1 VDRMSALDA
10 GFFFAESE
18 NTPMHVGSVAVFEG
32 PAPSY
37 GDVVRLLLSKL
48 PLVPRYRQRVRPVP
62 LQLGRPLWADDP
74 HFQIL
79 YHVRHTAVPSPGS
92 DEQLRNLAGR
102 VLGQRLDMAK
112 PLWELWLVE
121 GLADNRWAI
130 ISKVHHCMVDGVAGS
145 DLMQLMFDLTPDAK
159 HEAPADWTPQPNPS
173 SLDLLKD
180 TLAETLTHP
189 LQQLTSLPSLS
200 HAVQAAK
207 GAAESGRTLASTVPS
222 LAKQAITP
230 TARSLNGPIG
240 PHRRWAW
247 TDGKFE
253 EFKAVRTAFGG
264 TVNDVVLTAITRG
277 FRDLLKG
284 RGELSSEK
292 LVVRSMVPVSVRR
305 ADQKGAMNNQVSAV
319 FVDLPVGEP
328 DPVKRL
334 ASIRGQM
341 DEYKKTM
348 QAVDA
353 PAIIA
358 LGDFVAPA
366 LLSLGVRAALQA
378 GQMWCQAVTTNVPG
392 PRFPLYVLGKPM
404 ISANAYVP
412 IAGGTRCSIGIFSYL
427 NTMTFGIN
435 ADFDAFPD
443 VDVLSGGIRAG
454 IEELLTLAAK
464 EKGATPPPTTEEK
477 PAKAAAAPSVEA
489 TATETA
495 KETAAK
501 ATAAKAAPSKSTSE
515 QAASEK
521 AAPEKAAPATASAT
535 QTAAQRT
542 AAKAAPAKATLAN
555 STSEKA
561 ASETAAPATTSAT
574 QTAAQRTAAK
584 AAPAKRSP
592 AKSTPAKSTPA
603 KSAPAKSTRAKSPA
617 KSTAAKAAPAKSTPA
632 KAAPAKAAAAKAAPA
647 KAAAAAG
654 R

>member
-1 VDRMSALDA
+1 MRNGPSLHQRDRGGEEQNVDRMSALDA

-37 GDVVRLLLSKL
+37 GDVVRLLLSKI

-62 LQLGRPLWADDP
+62 MHLGRPVWADDP

-79 YHVRHTAVPSPGS
+79 YHVRHTAVPGPGS

-145 DLMQLMFDLTPDAK
+145 ELMQLMFDLEPDAT
-159 HEAPADWTPQPNPS
+159 HEPPSDDWKPHDTPSNVA
-173 SLDLLKD
+173 LLAS
-180 TLAETLTHP
+180 TLAETVAHP
-189 LQQLTSLPSLS
+189 MQQLASMPSFRNT
-200 HAVQAAK
+200 VRAATVM
-207 GAAESGRTLASTVPS
+207 AEQSRTIASTVPS

-264 TVNDVVLTAITRG
+264 TVNDVVLTAISSG
-277 FRDLLKG
+277 FRDLLQS
-284 RGELSSEK
+284 RGELSSQK
-292 LVVRSMVPVSVRR
+292 LVVRSMVPISVRR
-305 ADQKGAMNNQVSAV
+305 ADQKGKLNNQVSAV
-319 FVDLPVGEP
+319 FVDLPVGQP
-328 DPVKRL
+328 DPVARL

-353 PAIIA
+353 PSIIA
-358 LGDFVAPA
+358 MGDFVAPS

-392 PRFPLYVLGKPM
+392 PRIPLYVLGRRM
-404 ISANAYVP
+404 CTATAYVP

-443 VDVLSGGIRAG
+443 VDVLSGGIRSG
-454 IEELLTLAAK
+454 IEELLALAQQKKSA
-464 EKGATPPPTTEEK
+464 EAPGAEK
-477 PAKAAAAPSVEA
+477 PATAPAAP
-489 TATETA
+489 
-495 KETAAK
+495 AAK
-501 ATAAKAAPSKSTSE
+501 ATPAKKATAKKTAAKKT
-515 QAASEK
+515 
-521 AAPEKAAPATASAT
+521 ATK
-535 QTAAQRT
+535 RT
-542 AAKAAPAKATLAN
+542 AATKTAPAA
-555 STSEKA
+555 STG
-561 ASETAAPATTSAT
+561 TT
-574 QTAAQRTAAK
+574 
-584 AAPAKRSP
+584 
-592 AKSTPAKSTPA
+592 
-603 KSAPAKSTRAKSPA
+603 
-617 KSTAAKAAPAKSTPA
+617 
-632 KAAPAKAAAAKAAPA
+632 
-647 KAAAAAG
+647 G